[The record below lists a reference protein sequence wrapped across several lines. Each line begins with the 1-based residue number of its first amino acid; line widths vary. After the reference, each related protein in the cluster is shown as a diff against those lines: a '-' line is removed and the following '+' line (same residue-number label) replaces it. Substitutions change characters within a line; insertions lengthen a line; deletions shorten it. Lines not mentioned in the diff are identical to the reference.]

1 MSNNSKMSDDALAKA
16 CAKVM
21 WEKDSA
27 SRDLGM
33 EIIEI
38 ASGRAVLKM
47 PVRKDMLNGH
57 DICHGGYI
65 FLLADSAFAFACNSY
80 NQLTVAQHCSIDFIK
95 PAYEGEVLVA
105 SAKERQKFGRSGIY
119 DITISRQDGDV
130 VAEFRGNSRTV
141 KGQHLPEIDEDE

>member
-1 MSNNSKMSDDALAKA
+1 MANNIKMSDDELAKA

-33 EIIEI
+33 EIVEI

-95 PAYEGEVLVA
+95 PAFEGEVLVA
-105 SAKERQKFGRSGIY
+105 SARERQKSGRSGIY
-119 DITISRQDGDV
+119 DITITREVGDV
-130 VAEFRGNSRTV
+130 VAEFRGNSRTIR
-141 KGQHLPEIDEDE
+141 GQHLPQIDE